1 MTLAVDKH
9 IIDAIIG
16 HDLKV
21 SFKYKDIYKEAQIE
35 DFTLEFRLKH
45 ITQSDYMRMTAY
57 DDMSFGNL
65 LLDDYEMIAFL
76 KAFNN
81 IDYIK
86 ENDEELDLEA
96 MKPRERFLYL
106 NTLSRYIQQ
115 VLIPD
120 LKKK

>member
-1 MTLAVDKH
+1 MTLAVEKN
-9 IIDAIIG
+9 IIDAIKG
-16 HDLKV
+16 NDLKV
-21 SFKYKDIYKEAQIE
+21 SFNYKDIYKEAQIE
-35 DFTLEFRLKH
+35 DFSLEFRLKH

-76 KAFNN
+76 KAFSN